1 MKPKSGCG
9 TSFDPKKQNMKRN
22 ILVFGLIAGAIVSA
36 FMGTSMAIS
45 GCSAGNQTSMLTS
58 MVVGFAGMAAAFSF
72 IFVGVKNYRDKQN
85 NGIITFGKAFLMG
98 LMISLIASTMYVAT
112 WAVEFHFFMPNF
124 IDSYTDMQINQ
135 ITASGKPDT
144 EIQAAIAEARQ
155 VNDNYK
161 NNLLFFAMYTYAEIL
176 PVGLIITIISA
187 LILRR
192 KTPKLAA

>member
-1 MKPKSGCG
+1 
-9 TSFDPKKQNMKRN
+9 MKRN

-98 LMISLIASTMYVAT
+98 LIISLIASTMYVAT